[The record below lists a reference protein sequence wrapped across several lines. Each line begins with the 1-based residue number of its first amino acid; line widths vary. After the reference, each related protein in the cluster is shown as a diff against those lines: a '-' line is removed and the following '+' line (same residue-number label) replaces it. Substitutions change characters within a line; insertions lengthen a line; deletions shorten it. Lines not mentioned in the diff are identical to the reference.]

1 MLLAI
6 GLVLAWPSA
15 RAAEVVQI
23 AAEDDWAP
31 YSSVAAAGGQP
42 VGFAVDLVR
51 EAFATQGVEV
61 RFVGVP
67 FARCM
72 YMAKLGQVAGCFNAT
87 IVDDNKADYHW
98 HPSPMF
104 HEELA
109 VFSRAGGGEKGI
121 GLRQLEGKRVG
132 YTLGYTYP
140 AEFRQNDKILKFSA
154 KSDHML
160 LDMLL
165 ARRVDYILINTAP
178 AYLRLNTLGKP
189 LSQFAKVGTLSV
201 DGFWIAFTRAGHDG
215 QRLAALFERGLAA
228 LRASGRYQAME
239 AEFRRRLGMAART
252 NP

>member
-87 IVDDNKADYHW
+87 IVDDNKAARALARAT
-98 HPSPMF
+98 PSPRRPRPRGRARP
-104 HEELA
+104 LA
-109 VFSRAGGGEKGI
+109 EHRRPRLIIAI
-121 GLRQLEGKRVG
+121 QARLDP
-132 YTLGYTYP
+132 TTDHHDP
-140 AEFRQNDKILKFSA
+140 AQHTGDQARPGMRHRFKILHNMPGF
-154 KSDHML
+154 
-160 LDMLL
+160 
-165 ARRVDYILINTAP
+165 RC
-178 AYLRLNTLGKP
+178 
-189 LSQFAKVGTLSV
+189 VGSS
-201 DGFWIAFTRAGHDG
+201 
-215 QRLAALFERGLAA
+215 E
-228 LRASGRYQAME
+228 
-239 AEFRRRLGMAART
+239 
-252 NP
+252 

>member
-1 MLLAI
+1 MRSLAFTVY
-6 GLVLAWPSA
+6 GDPVAQGSK
-15 RAAEVVQI
+15 RAFVVKNR
-23 AAEDDWAP
+23 
-31 YSSVAAAGGQP
+31 
-42 VGFAVDLVR
+42 AV
-51 EAFATQGVEV
+51 
-61 RFVGVP
+61 
-67 FARCM
+67 
-72 YMAKLGQVAGCFNAT
+72 

-165 ARRVDYILINTAP
+165 AR
-178 AYLRLNTLGKP
+178 K
-189 LSQFAKVGTLSV
+189 
-201 DGFWIAFTRAGHDG
+201 RAGDRKEWLETKG
-215 QRLAALFERGLAA
+215 NLAAVQELAA
-228 LRASGRYQAME
+228 TQAE
-239 AEFRRRLGMAART
+239 V
-252 NP
+252 